1 VGKIGDLF
9 VRLGLKS
16 NDYKK
21 GMNEA
26 KKDTKSFGKT
36 LGGMKA
42 GAMAVWAAIGTAVVK
57 FGKDFISA
65 TNKIGDAWAHQMA
78 GMKAGYHT
86 FIASLSN
93 MKVDTSNGI
102 GGFFKSLFGNAKETA
117 ANVKAASDAAKEMSK
132 AFDAEFELTNSV
144 RLQKMAIQEELNDL
158 EVKMRDTTKSAA
170 ERMAAA
176 KRYEDLMKPLIE
188 AEIKTYN
195 NMLSA
200 AVNQWQAGTG
210 LNRTQDEIIEF
221 FMNIGTNAEAMIA
234 KFPDINDIYENF
246 KGDATNQPIFD
257 IIAKT
262 LGAESSLSEV
272 RKKLGRTTNAIRA
285 EIQRQIEEISKEVSQ
300 YGKDI
305 ELDLELDLDLS
316 LDEAEIEAGMAE
328 EDAAI
333 KEFAESWNAECLK
346 IRDMN
351 QMLEDSLI
359 SSFSN
364 GMQALTDFMMGVE
377 GASAEQVLAA
387 FIQPLADTMKQ
398 MGEMFIAEGLA
409 MEAFKTSLTNP
420 AALIAAGAALI
431 AVSSMVSSG
440 LAKLTGNPTGGTATS
455 VGAANAGS
463 SVGSS
468 IETYESE
475 LTVKVVGT
483 ISGSDIILAGEKT
496 QNKWSR

>member
-1 VGKIGDLF
+1 MGKIGDLF

-36 LGGMKA
+36 LGSMKA
-42 GAMAVWAAIGTAVVK
+42 GALAVWAAIGTAVVK

-78 GMKAGYHT
+78 GMKAGYQT
-86 FIASLSN
+86 LLASLSN
-93 MKVDTSNGI
+93 MKIDTSNGV

-144 RLQKMAIQEELNDL
+144 RLQKLAIQEELNDL

-176 KRYEDLMKPLIE
+176 KRYEDLMKPLID

-200 AVNQWQAGTG
+200 AVNHWQAGTG
-210 LNRTQDEIIEF
+210 LKRTQDEIIEF

-246 KGDATNQPIFD
+246 KGDGTNQLIFD

-272 RKKLGRTTNAIRA
+272 RKKLGRTINAIRA
-285 EIQRQIEEISKEVSQ
+285 EIQRQIEDISKEVSQ
-300 YGKDI
+300 YGEDI
-305 ELDLELDLDLS
+305 ELDLDVDLDLE
-316 LDEAEIEAGMAE
+316 LDEAEIEAGK
-328 EDAAI
+328 AAI
-333 KEFAESWNAECLK
+333 EQFAESWNAECLK

-387 FIQPLADTMKQ
+387 FIQPLANTMKQ